1 MDAEKGIPMEITI
14 QRDSRIAVRE
24 HGEDVYFANIEDQLA
39 IFELFRARTVFEE
52 GLTLRQLMKALRP
65 WKNVLNKAA
74 WMNFDAWLTAAD
86 KTHVIDADDSE
97 IDEEIV
103 SVELYCVLD
112 LHRSDN
118 GTLHVDYHW
127 DYHGKFA
134 KPVDL
139 GVGYLSDTCGLTFM
153 SPKEF
158 ANVPIIIDPVPSIH
172 DIAVGPPDG
181 KRPILSDSSP
191 NAYERIEL
199 TPTLFDTV
207 ILGLLD
213 HLSFHGDP
221 EDAEDR
227 GEEIAGMVADI
238 KARVEAKA
246 EDNAEVEES
255 ADRASETENDND
267 ADDGE
272 SLSMTFEE
280 FDAAMGITRDRDRE
294 EAVFS
299 LHRVLKAV
307 TTPDHD
313 IADLLGLTLLGLD
326 EVKRGITAHFATDNL
341 KLMKQAILELEQRNR
356 IRLMH
361 PDIAAEE
368 SGA

>member
-1 MDAEKGIPMEITI
+1 MEITI
-14 QRDSRIAVRE
+14 QRDGRIAIQE
-24 HGEDVYFANIEDQLA
+24 HNSDIRFADVEDQFA
-39 IFELFRARTVFEE
+39 IFELFRARTVFED

-86 KTHVIDADDSE
+86 KTHMVDADEDD

-103 SVELYCVLD
+103 AVELYCIFN
-112 LHRSDN
+112 LHRSDS
-118 GTLHVDYHW
+118 GTLYIDTHW
-127 DYHGKFA
+127 DYHGKFSQ
-134 KPVDL
+134 PVDL
-139 GVGYLSDTCGLTFM
+139 GVGYLTDTCGLTFM
-153 SPKEF
+153 SPKKF

-181 KRPILSDSSP
+181 KRPILSDTVP
-191 NAYERIEL
+191 NAYDRIEL

-238 KARVEAKA
+238 KARIEAKA
-246 EDNAEVEES
+246 EVAAGAEEFDGQTSEAGSDES
-255 ADRASETENDND
+255 GD
-267 ADDGE
+267 DDG
-272 SLSMTFEE
+272 LTMTFEE
-280 FDAAMGITRDRDRE
+280 FDAAMGISRDRE
-294 EAVFS
+294 REDAVFS
-299 LHRVLKAV
+299 LHKVLKAV
-307 TTPDHD
+307 TVTPDKD
-313 IADLLGLTLLGLD
+313 IAELLGLSLLGLD
-326 EVKRGITAHFATDNL
+326 ELKRGITAHFATSHL
-341 KLMKQAILELEQRNR
+341 KLMKLGILAIEQNNR
-356 IRLMH
+356 IRQEH

-368 SGA
+368 TDA